1 VIVARGYQADKVDQ
15 ASPSGP
21 RLVGQ
26 LRFDAGN
33 LTLDLIATV
42 GRRFGAPIERLTGP
56 DRLEAWVRGVGLRL
70 VLVAMTVDDVVR
82 VREFREQANEVVRA
96 ALAGSA
102 PPAQALAA
110 VNSACAIPVTLER
123 AADGSD
129 VVAPPVVPTADTIIG
144 LVARDTV
151 VLLLGPDLR
160 RIAEC
165 EARDCRMLYI
175 RPPGARRVWCSS
187 AHCGNRN
194 RVAAN
199 YARTKA
205 RSVAAEGNR

>member
-1 VIVARGYQADKVDQ
+1 VARGYEASEVDQ
-15 ASPSGP
+15 SFAGGL

-42 GRRFGAPIERLTGP
+42 GRRFGAPVERLTGP
-56 DRLEAWVRGVGLRL
+56 DRLEAWVRGAGLRL
-70 VLVAMTVDDVVR
+70 VLTATTIDA
-82 VREFREQANEVVRA
+82 F
-96 ALAGSA
+96 
-102 PPAQALAA
+102 
-110 VNSACAIPVTLER
+110 PVPLEWV
-123 AADGSD
+123 ADGSD
-129 VVAPPVVPTADTIIG
+129 LVASPAVPAADIIVG

-151 VLLLGPDLR
+151 VLLLGPDR
-160 RIAEC
+160 GRIAEC
-165 EARDCRMLYI
+165 AARDCRMLYI

-199 YARTKA
+199 YARTKG
-205 RSVAAEGNR
+205 RSVAAEANR